1 VHAADL
7 ALRDRIVG
15 GDRVA
20 AGALFDA
27 HVEALYEFVHYRVG
41 GHRATAEDVVQDTFV
56 IAIEK
61 LAGFQGSSSLHTWLC
76 GIAKNL
82 IRSARR
88 KRTPVSLPDL
98 LEGADDEV
106 FEILA
111 EVERTELPEW
121 ALERKETA
129 ALVGATLSSLPP
141 DYRQALLQK
150 YVDGLSVAE
159 MGSRNGRGS
168 KATESMLTRARVAFA
183 RVFQLLNGG
192 AGGAPGE
199 ARGGGSRGGAPG
211 RARGGPP

>member
-1 VHAADL
+1 MGATPLASTVHAEDL

-15 GDRVA
+15 GDREA
-20 AGALFDA
+20 AGALFDE

-41 GHRATAEDVVQDTFV
+41 GDRATAEDVVQDTFV
-56 IAIEK
+56 VAIEK
-61 LAGFQGSSSLHTWLC
+61 AAGFQGSSSLHTWLC

-88 KRTPVSLPDL
+88 KRRPVSLPDL
-98 LEGADDEV
+98 LEGADEEV
-106 FEILA
+106 FDILA

-121 ALERKETA
+121 VLERKETA

-150 YVDGLSVAE
+150 YVDGLSVAD
-159 MGSRNGRGS
+159 MAGRSGRS
-168 KATESMLTRARVAFA
+168 AKATESLLTRSRVAFA

-192 AGGAPGE
+192 AGGAGDG
-199 ARGGGSRGGAPG
+199 ARGA
-211 RARGGPP
+211 GP